1 VPGWFFEFRP
11 CDYTLQVVHLTRLLI
26 HQRGSKTSLTKNVH
40 RLQHRLQGSL
50 IPFAPYAFAVQRQF
64 HWVEFPRLFIL
75 HSFWNK
81 PNHDPVYRLHLWSSD
96 FDHPISLVPKS
107 FRIPLSHSSDCVT
120 LKFFTPYRIAFP
132 QVIPITAYLPFTPSP
147 YEQHL
152 PPLYD
157 RVCWHNH

>member
-1 VPGWFFEFRP
+1 MFHRSVKCPAGSLSFGLATILSRWYISCVCLFP
-11 CDYTLQVVHLTRLLI
+11 KIQPKSTLRI
-26 HQRGSKTSLTKNVH
+26 NVH

-64 HWVEFPRLFIL
+64 LIKLSLDLP
-75 HSFWNK
+75 
-81 PNHDPVYRLHLWSSD
+81 DPVYRLHLRSSD

-107 FRIPLSHSSDCVT
+107 FRIPLSDSSDSVT
-120 LKFFTPYRIAFP
+120 LTFLTPYWIAFT
-132 QVIPITAYLPFTPSP
+132 QVVQITAYLPFTPSP
-147 YEQHL
+147 DEQHL